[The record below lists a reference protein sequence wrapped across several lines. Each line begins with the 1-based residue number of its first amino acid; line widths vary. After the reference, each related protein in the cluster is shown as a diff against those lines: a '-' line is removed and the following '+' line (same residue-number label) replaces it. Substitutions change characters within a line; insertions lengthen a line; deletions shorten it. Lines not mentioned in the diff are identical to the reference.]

1 MQQIIEVIKQA
12 IGLIPYE
19 QLLREFMLY
28 STKEPWFFTEFSF
41 LFTFGIFLFFYA
53 IFFTQNALRKIYVI
67 AFSLFFYYKSS
78 GPFLALFVF
87 QIVVDFLFARKI
99 DRSEGTSRQIWATIH
114 GLFLPC
120 ACDPEF
126 LGSGFPL
133 LRFICPE

>member
-12 IGLIPYE
+12 FGSIPFE

-53 IFFTQNALRKIYVI
+53 LLFTQNALRKIYLI

-78 GPFLALFVF
+78 GPSLALFVF
-87 QIVVDFLFARKI
+87 QIVVDFLFARRI
-99 DRSEGTSRQIWATIH
+99 ERAEGN
-114 GLFLPC
+114 
-120 ACDPEF
+120 
-126 LGSGFPL
+126 
-133 LRFICPE
+133 